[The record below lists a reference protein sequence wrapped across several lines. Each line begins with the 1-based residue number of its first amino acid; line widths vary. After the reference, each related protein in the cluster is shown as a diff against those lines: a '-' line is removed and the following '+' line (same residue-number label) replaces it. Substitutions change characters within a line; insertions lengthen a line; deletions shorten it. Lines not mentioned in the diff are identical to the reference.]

1 MNKKENSGYV
11 KTHQNIQKSLLALL
25 GQKDLKKITVSDVCV
40 LASINRSTFYA
51 HFQDLYAVMEAI
63 GQELEGKLTA
73 TYANVYLPNDNF
85 MSTDYLSFIIEHI
98 QENKTFYHA
107 LFSDSNSTILA
118 NNMKLLQSEIV
129 APFYQ
134 KLNVP
139 ERQGAYYFTFF
150 RTGFVA
156 ILGKW
161 LDDGC
166 PESPRELAK
175 IIFSCLPALTPEI
188 TTKFLGR
195 DANA

>member
-11 KTHQNIQKSLLALL
+11 KTHQKIQKSLLALL
-25 GQKDLKKITVSDVCV
+25 EQKDLKKITVSDVCM

-63 GQELEGKLTA
+63 GQELEDKLME

-85 MSTDYLSFIIEHI
+85 MSTDYLSIIIKHI

-107 LFSDSNSTILA
+107 LLSDSNSTILA

-129 APFYQ
+129 APLYQ
-134 KLNVP
+134 SLNVP

-166 PESPRELAK
+166 PEPPRKLAE

-188 TTKFLGR
+188 TAELLGR
-195 DANA
+195 GANA